1 MALLCAVNPVSVCAR
16 VRMLGIG
23 ERWGCSVQGGTNLS
37 LGTRNPLCFSASRIL
52 FRSSDSPI
60 RLLPAAMCE
69 AREEVKVSCGKEE
82 RIVVNLWWISEDG
95 CPGDLKMRPF
105 IPAHRKSLLFF

>member
-1 MALLCAVNPVSVCAR
+1 
-16 VRMLGIG
+16 
-23 ERWGCSVQGGTNLS
+23 
-37 LGTRNPLCFSASRIL
+37 
-52 FRSSDSPI
+52 
-60 RLLPAAMCE
+60 MCE